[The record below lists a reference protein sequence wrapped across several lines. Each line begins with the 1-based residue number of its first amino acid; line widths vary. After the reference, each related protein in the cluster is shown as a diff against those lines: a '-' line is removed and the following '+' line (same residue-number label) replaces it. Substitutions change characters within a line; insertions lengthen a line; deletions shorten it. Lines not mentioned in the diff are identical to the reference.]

1 MAMELTVLDAVLLGL
16 VLVGGAWGLVVGA
29 LRVAGPL
36 ALLVAVLTLVH
47 AYPELSTRL
56 GAHPTV
62 RFFLPLLVGFV
73 GVVVYGFVAH
83 LLRGA
88 LRWSP
93 LGFLNRLLG
102 LGLGLVTGTILA
114 GALVWGLK
122 TYGGLSGMMLLHG
135 STVAPATAEFFR
147 TVMACTQRLFPR
159 PDPGPE
165 QVPWW
170 KRPLW

>member
-1 MAMELTVLDAVLLGL
+1 
-16 VLVGGAWGLVVGA
+16 VLVGGIWGLVVGA

-36 ALLVAVLTLVH
+36 ALLVALLTLVH

-56 GAHPTV
+56 GANPTV

-93 LGFLNRLLG
+93 LGFFNRL

-122 TYGGLSGMMLLHG
+122 TYGGISGMMLLHG
-135 STVAPATAEFFR
+135 STVAPPTAAFFR

-159 PDPGPE
+159 PESGPPGPE
-165 QVPWW
+165 PWW